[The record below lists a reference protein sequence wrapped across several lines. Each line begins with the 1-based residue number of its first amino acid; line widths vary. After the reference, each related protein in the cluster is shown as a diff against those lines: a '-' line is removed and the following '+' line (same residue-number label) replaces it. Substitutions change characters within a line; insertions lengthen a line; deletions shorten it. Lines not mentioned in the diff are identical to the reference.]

1 MTPSFHVIHP
11 PAWMANYQMGFQP
24 SSGDFDLHGRGG
36 PPTVAVGGLLDGG
49 GGATETQMPL
59 YVLTQRRT
67 PSARTVNQP
76 NYTPALKFLL
86 QPSSPLVLH

>member
-24 SSGDFDLHGRGG
+24 SSGDFDLRGRGG

-49 GGATETQMPL
+49 
-59 YVLTQRRT
+59 
-67 PSARTVNQP
+67 
-76 NYTPALKFLL
+76 ALRHRCPFMFLPKEEL
-86 QPSSPLVLH
+86 QVQEQ